1 MIARR
6 VFAPY
11 CGPLCRAG
19 LSTSETSSAR
29 HVPKQTGP
37 KQTNQPG
44 DSVEVTNI
52 NPNSVGT
59 TTEQWTEVLDK
70 TSGRRYYW
78 NQQTSKPRPSKL
90 PRVSHSQDFLHV
102 QNRQSWN
109 LSLFRLTSAQSLV
122 RTIFSQGCQE
132 TYVLLVQTRQLQ

>member
-44 DSVEVTNI
+44 DTVAVTNI
-52 NPNSVGT
+52 NPNSVAT
-59 TTEQWTEVLDK
+59 PAEQWTEVHDNA
-70 TSGRRYYW
+70 SGQKYYW
-78 NQQTSKPRPSKL
+78 NQQTSKHRPSKL
-90 PRVSHSQDFLHV
+90 PR
-102 QNRQSWN
+102 
-109 LSLFRLTSAQSLV
+109 LSCISVTLLAKTS
-122 RTIFSQGCQE
+122 C
-132 TYVLLVQTRQLQ
+132 TYMIGSP